1 MSIDT
6 KSLRKYIDRHGPPL
20 SPMLI
25 FTLLDEIDRYQAVVD
40 AVRALADEAREWGR
54 GNPEVLFFEQ
64 DIRAVLDADAEE
76 DRL

>member
-25 FTLLDEIDRYQAVVD
+25 FTLLDEIDRYEAVVDAARAWKKTYMPAGPDDGAFEEDLALFD
-40 AVRALADEAREWGR
+40 AVRAL
-54 GNPEVLFFEQ
+54 
-64 DIRAVLDADAEE
+64 DAQEE
-76 DRL
+76 E